1 MDQELI
7 AKLHD
12 LAKMAEEKGWPGIP
26 VVGGWPMPPD
36 GGVVRLFMALGLG
49 DWVEIPERAILLR
62 APVPGGSSE
71 SFWLNPEVPM
81 RSAFAHAGVAL
92 IRERTPARIVE
103 ILEGAE
109 DDGGE
114 AYATKQ
120 TRYPF
125 CLA

>member
-62 APVPGGSSE
+62 APANKAERYAKEFSRLNVP
-71 SFWLNPEVPM
+71 LL
-81 RSAFAHAGVAL
+81 AGA
-92 IRERTPARIVE
+92 PS
-103 ILEGAE
+103 G
-109 DDGGE
+109 
-114 AYATKQ
+114 
-120 TRYPF
+120 
-125 CLA
+125 CLRAGCHW